1 VQVLAYLCEHRPAF
15 LRSHVKASGESLHSG
30 DTLASL
36 FNLNMLVQAQK
47 ITNKTAYIC
56 EPHFLHTMLQAQHA
70 QTCMHMR
77 AHTHTSSYT
86 STHTHTHT
94 QAQAH
99 LSSRGICFLSQ
110 CKLRRIPVAH
120 LQCICIV
127 HLHLHSHTCPGQPL
141 SHLHSHTCTLT
152 LAQGS
157 HLVGAESGSLVIL
170 TSFAH
175 LMCAAV
181 VCRMS

>member
-1 VQVLAYLCEHRPAF
+1 MQVLAYLCEHRPAF

-94 QAQAH
+94 STGTPFLQRHMLLKPMQAQAH
-99 LSSRGICFLSQ
+99 SCRAPSMHMHSASALALSHLPRAATLTLALS
-110 CKLRRIPVAH
+110 
-120 LQCICIV
+120 
-127 HLHLHSHTCPGQPL
+127 HLHSHTCPGQPPGR
-141 SHLHSHTCTLT
+141 C
-152 LAQGS
+152 
-157 HLVGAESGSLVIL
+157 
-170 TSFAH
+170 
-175 LMCAAV
+175 
-181 VCRMS
+181 